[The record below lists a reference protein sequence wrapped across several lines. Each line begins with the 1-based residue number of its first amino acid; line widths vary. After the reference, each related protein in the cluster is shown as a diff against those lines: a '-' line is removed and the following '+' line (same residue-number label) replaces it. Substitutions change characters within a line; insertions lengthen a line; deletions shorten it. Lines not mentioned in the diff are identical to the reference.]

1 MIYKL
6 YMIQPVWNQTVK
18 LRHCGLAAVSTGA
31 MCTISS
37 EVLTSWQ
44 VVKSEPSDHNVA
56 HKLIYIH
63 HKPADTQQL

>member
-18 LRHCGLAAVSTGA
+18 LRHCGLAAISNGA

-56 HKLIYIH
+56 
-63 HKPADTQQL
+63 QR

>member
-6 YMIQPVWNQTVK
+6 YMIQPAWNQTVK
-18 LRHCGLAAVSTGA
+18 LRHGGLAAVSTGA
-31 MCTISS
+31 MCTIRS

-56 HKLIYIH
+56 
-63 HKPADTQQL
+63 QR

>member
-6 YMIQPVWNQTVK
+6 YMIQPAWNQTVK
-18 LRHCGLAAVSTGA
+18 LRHCGLAAISTGA
-31 MCTISS
+31 MCTIRS

-56 HKLIYIH
+56 
-63 HKPADTQQL
+63 QR